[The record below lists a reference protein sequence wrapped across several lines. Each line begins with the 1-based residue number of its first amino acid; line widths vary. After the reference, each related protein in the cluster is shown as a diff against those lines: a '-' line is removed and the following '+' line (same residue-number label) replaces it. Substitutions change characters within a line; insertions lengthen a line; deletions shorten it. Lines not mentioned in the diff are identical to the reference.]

1 VFLSLLGYVRKIL
14 VVELMLEGLV
24 EEPGQLAPEA
34 VSEVEPGCNQL
45 SYIVNN
51 RRVLFPSYLVFIA
64 MLYVVIVHICFD
76 LYT

>member
-1 VFLSLLGYVRKIL
+1 
-14 VVELMLEGLV
+14 VVGS
-24 EEPGQLAPEA
+24 EA
-34 VSEVEPGCNQL
+34 VLEVETGCNQL

-51 RRVLFPSYLVFIA
+51 IRDLFPSCLVFIA